1 MSSCTSRSRSFFQEL
16 RKYILGP
23 RFGLVADEHQM
34 ILGLEGLN
42 DPLISEIEA
51 ENDEYTLW
59 GFWEQVSD
67 PTLRFELSIP
77 VDGTL
82 KDNEAL
88 SENDA
93 QPILNKPQLQGEESA
108 THMSNIDPEENA
120 SSSSMSS
127 SSSSTPSSSYN
138 LSLTS
143 TPSEDSVANSS
154 SYLDQHTVL
163 DVDQKTAMD
172 LNKKLVMDLEKQTVM
187 DLTVLGSTLYME
199 LVRDSRATW
208 S

>member
-51 ENDEYTLW
+51 ENDECTLW
-59 GFWEQVSD
+59 GFWEQVCD
-67 PTLRFELSIP
+67 PTLQFELSIP

-93 QPILNKPQLQGEESA
+93 QPILDKPQLQGEESA

-127 SSSSTPSSSYN
+127 SSSSTPSSSSSPSSSYN
-138 LSLTS
+138 LSLTA
-143 TPSEDSVANSS
+143 TPSED
-154 SYLDQHTVL
+154 LDQHTVL

-199 LVRDSRATW
+199 LVCDSRATW